1 MEFGLKWFKWV
12 HNTMGRYE
20 LILKLDGALW
30 PRIILKLLLTPKG
43 AIEDPTN
50 PKKVLKSA
58 PNQPSFCF
66 RVNSFRF
73 DNSFRLDSDHVEDTD
88 NEDVGTD
95 NEDVGTDKDKR
106 EMQRRKM
113 VSITV
118 SQYQISYI
126 WKESE
131 RRYQKWR
138 KSTRA
143 RTGASQARICAP
155 RMHGKFI
162 IAFVETHLG

>member
-1 MEFGLKWFKWV
+1 MA
-12 HNTMGRYE
+12 RYE

-95 NEDVGTDKDKR
+95 NEDVGIDKDKR
-106 EMQRRKM
+106 EMQPRNELECLSNHCTLRLSLQRAFASRNT
-113 VSITV
+113 SIL
-118 SQYQISYI
+118 
-126 WKESE
+126 
-131 RRYQKWR
+131 
-138 KSTRA
+138 A
-143 RTGASQARICAP
+143 
-155 RMHGKFI
+155 HGN
-162 IAFVETHLG
+162 ADNGLHG